1 MASNA
6 SWNASGFQAR
16 RMPLVPT
23 AGAKQNSE
31 NAQQHTVLLHG
42 IEFANNS
49 TQYFSTGYIIQ
60 TTDIPD

>member
-1 MASNA
+1 MQA
-6 SWNASGFQAR
+6 GTHPDFQAR

-31 NAQQHTVLLHG
+31 NAGRSFLDTNYHG

-49 TQYFSTGYIIQ
+49 TQ
-60 TTDIPD
+60 